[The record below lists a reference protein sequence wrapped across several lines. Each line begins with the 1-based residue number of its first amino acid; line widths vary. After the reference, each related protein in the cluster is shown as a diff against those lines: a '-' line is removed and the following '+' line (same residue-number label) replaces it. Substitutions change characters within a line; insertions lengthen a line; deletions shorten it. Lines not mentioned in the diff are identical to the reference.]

1 MMRQRISEKYYTN
14 GHLIPI
20 WPCLNRD
27 ASGDRMNE
35 EKCISRS
42 CPSCYREVP
51 YFWDSCQFCGNVFR
65 KPELADDGPTMLCWG
80 KSGKSKY

>member
-1 MMRQRISEKYYTN
+1 
-14 GHLIPI
+14 
-20 WPCLNRD
+20 
-27 ASGDRMNE
+27 MNE

-65 KPELADDGPTMLCWG
+65 KSKLADDGPTMLCWG
-80 KSGKSKY
+80 KSGESKL